1 MAVTANSDPASF
13 STKDCSMKK
22 YASLAAGLLL
32 LVIGSAA
39 QAEDAKPF
47 ITNKD
52 VDLTMILPPPP
63 ANDSAETKA
72 ELGEVLT
79 LQVTRTPEMEARAV
93 ADAEENVW
101 RFADVMGP
109 NFTKD
114 RLPKFSAFFDRVVE
128 TEGAVVD
135 PAKDVWKRPRPHQ
148 LSDLVKPAVKLSS
161 SGSWPSGHATVGTM
175 MGIILA
181 DMVPEKRAEIMARAA
196 EYAHNRVVGGI
207 HYPSDVE
214 MGKIS
219 GSVIA
224 AVLLNRDDFKADY
237 DVAKAELRSDL
248 GM

>member
-1 MAVTANSDPASF
+1 
-13 STKDCSMKK
+13 MKK

-47 ITNKD
+47 VTNKD

-109 NFTKD
+109 NFSAEK
-114 RLPKFSAFFDRVVE
+114 LPKFSAFFDRVVA

-135 PAKDVWKRPRPHQ
+135 PAKDIWKRPRPHQ

-175 MGIILA
+175 IGIILA
-181 DMVPEKRAEIMARAA
+181 DMVPERRAEIMARAA

-224 AVLLNRDDFKADY
+224 AVLLNRDDFKAEY
-237 DVAKAELRSDL
+237 EVARAELRSDL

>member
-1 MAVTANSDPASF
+1 
-13 STKDCSMKK
+13 MKK

-47 ITNKD
+47 VTNKD
-52 VDLTMILPPPP
+52 IDLTMILPPPP

-79 LQVTRTPEMEARAV
+79 LQVTRTPEMVASAV

-101 RFADVMGP
+101 RFANVMGP

-114 RLPKFSAFFDRVVE
+114 KLPKFSAFFDRVVE

-224 AVLLNRDDFKADY
+224 AVLLNRDDFKAEY

>member
-1 MAVTANSDPASF
+1 
-13 STKDCSMKK
+13 MKR

-32 LVIGSAA
+32 LVVGSAA
-39 QAEDAKPF
+39 RAEDAKPF

-79 LQVTRTPEMEARAV
+79 MQVTRTPEMEARAI

-109 NFTKD
+109 DFNKD
-114 RLPKFSAFFDRVVE
+114 KLPKFSAFFDRVVE

-135 PAKDVWKRPRPHQ
+135 PAKGVWKRPRPHQ
-148 LSDLVKPAVKLSS
+148 LSDLVKPVVKLSS
-161 SGSWPSGHATVGTM
+161 SGSWPSGHATVGTI
-175 MGIILA
+175 MGIILS
-181 DMVPEKRAEIMARAA
+181 DMVPEKRAQIMARAA
-196 EYAHNRVVGGI
+196 EFAHNRIVGGI

-224 AVLLNRDDFKADY
+224 AVLLNREDFKAEY
-237 DVAKAELRSDL
+237 EVARAELRSDL

>member
-1 MAVTANSDPASF
+1 
-13 STKDCSMKK
+13 MKK

-47 ITNKD
+47 VTNKD
-52 VDLTMILPPPP
+52 IDLTMILPPPP
-63 ANDSAETKA
+63 ANDSAQTKA
-72 ELGEVLT
+72 ELGEVLA
-79 LQVTRTPEMEARAV
+79 LQVTRTPEMVASAV
-93 ADAEENVW
+93 ADSEENVW
-101 RFADVMGP
+101 RFANVMGP
-109 NFTKD
+109 NFTKE

-181 DMVPEKRAEIMARAA
+181 DMVPEKRAEIIARAA
-196 EYAHNRVVGGI
+196 EYAHNREVGGI
-207 HYPSDVE
+207 HYASDVE

-224 AVLLNRDDFKADY
+224 AVLLNRDDFKAEY
-237 DVAKAELRSDL
+237 EVARAELRSDL

>member
-1 MAVTANSDPASF
+1 
-13 STKDCSMKK
+13 MKK

-39 QAEDAKPF
+39 RAEDAKPF
-47 ITNKD
+47 VTNKD
-52 VDLTMILPPPP
+52 IDLTMILPPPP
-63 ANDSAETKA
+63 ANDSAQTKA

-79 LQVTRTPEMEARAV
+79 LQVTRTPEMAASAV
-93 ADAEENVW
+93 ADSEENVW
-101 RFADVMGP
+101 RFANVMGP
-109 NFTKD
+109 NFNKEK
-114 RLPKFSAFFDRVVE
+114 LPKFSAFFDRMVE

-196 EYAHNRVVGGI
+196 EYAHNREVGGI
-207 HYPSDVE
+207 HYASDVE

-224 AVLLNRDDFKADY
+224 AVLLNRDDFKAEY
-237 DVAKAELRSDL
+237 EVARAELRSDL

>member
-1 MAVTANSDPASF
+1 
-13 STKDCSMKK
+13 MKK
-22 YASLAAGLLL
+22 FASLTAGLLL

-39 QAEDAKPF
+39 RAEDAKPF
-47 ITNKD
+47 VTNKD
-52 VDLTMILPPPP
+52 IDLTMILPPPP
-63 ANDSAETKA
+63 ANDSAQTKA

-79 LQVTRTPEMEARAV
+79 LQVTRTPEMAASAV
-93 ADAEENVW
+93 ADSEENVW
-101 RFADVMGP
+101 RFANVMGP
-109 NFTKD
+109 NFNKEK
-114 RLPKFSAFFDRVVE
+114 LPKFSAFFDRVVE

-181 DMVPEKRAEIMARAA
+181 DMVPEKRAGIMARAA
-196 EYAHNRVVGGI
+196 EYAHNREVGGI
-207 HYPSDVE
+207 HYASDVE

-224 AVLLNRDDFKADY
+224 AVLLNRDDFKAEY
-237 DVAKAELRSDL
+237 EVARAELRSDL

>member
-1 MAVTANSDPASF
+1 
-13 STKDCSMKK
+13 MKK

-39 QAEDAKPF
+39 QADDAQPF
-47 ITNKD
+47 VTNKD
-52 VDLTMILPPPP
+52 IDLTMILPPPP
-63 ANDSAETKA
+63 ANDFAQTKA
-72 ELGEVLT
+72 EIGEVLT
-79 LQVTRTPEMEARAV
+79 LQVTRTPEMVASAV

-109 NFTKD
+109 KFNKEL
-114 RLPKFSAFFDRVVE
+114 LPKFSAFFDRVVA

-161 SGSWPSGHATVGTM
+161 SGSWPSGHATVGTT

-196 EYAHNRVVGGI
+196 QYAHNRVVGGI

-224 AVLLNRDDFKADY
+224 AVLLNRDDFKAEY
-237 DVAKAELRSDL
+237 NVAKAELRSDL

>member
-1 MAVTANSDPASF
+1 
-13 STKDCSMKK
+13 MKK

-32 LVIGSAA
+32 LVVGSAA

-47 ITNKD
+47 VTNKD
-52 VDLTMILPPPP
+52 IDLTMILPPPP
-63 ANDSAETKA
+63 ANDSAQTKA

-79 LQVTRTPEMEARAV
+79 LQVTRTPEMVASAV

-114 RLPKFSAFFDRVVE
+114 KLPKFSAFFDRVVE

-196 EYAHNRVVGGI
+196 AYAHNRVVGGI

-224 AVLLNRDDFKADY
+224 AVLLNRDDFKAEY